1 MFGTQKHNRVDRLS
15 GIPCGSTAVVPT
27 FAYLISAQN
36 QAYPGSSSI
45 HREAKAMKSRKPR
58 KLVDFSDIQEAKE
71 SRSNGSGSHKPRALP
86 GSPMTRLG
94 DLLSEQ
100 SLIAL
105 GHWYQGFQK
114 KMAA

>member
-15 GIPCGSTAVVPT
+15 GIPCSSTAIIPT

-58 KLVDFSDIQEAKE
+58 KLVEFSDMTEAKE
-71 SRSNGSGSHKPRALP
+71 SRSNASTSHKPRALP

-94 DLLSEQ
+94 DILSEQ

-105 GHWYQGFQK
+105 GNWYQGYK
-114 KMAA
+114 KAA